1 VPSRGPVFLPS
12 ESVLKPARRYTILVA
27 DRTTGVVRRVTVAV
41 RPAVVFACAVATLPV
56 LVGIG
61 AAWKAKSDV
70 AELYVSERALEEEN
84 SSYRTATAEL
94 SSQIQSLQ
102 TAITDLGARAALDP
116 SLARA
121 METLPAF
128 VKSRAMGGNVG
139 TTAKQE
145 ATYTNALT
153 ALANPEDTF
162 GLLRTLLE
170 GLESRLNVVQRNV
183 EKRNA
188 LANATPS
195 IWPAHGWLTSTMG
208 RRTDPMTGGDDY
220 HPGLDIAGDKG
231 QPVYATAAGVVTHA
245 GRQGAYGN
253 LIVIDHGFGLQ
264 TRYGHL
270 SGFQVQEGTRVQRG
284 DLIGRLGATGRATGT
299 HLHYEVL
306 ANGRLLNPL
315 KLLTQQK
322 PRAQ

>member
-1 VPSRGPVFLPS
+1 
-12 ESVLKPARRYTILVA
+12 LKRRRYTILFA
-27 DRTTGVVRRVTVAV
+27 DRTTGVVRRVTVSA
-41 RPAVVFACAVATLPV
+41 RPAVVFACAVVTLPV
-56 LVGIG
+56 LVGVG

-70 AELYVSERALEEEN
+70 ADLYASQQALEQEN
-84 SSYRTATAEL
+84 SSYRSATAEL
-94 SSQIQSLQ
+94 TGQIQSLQ
-102 TAITDLGARAALDP
+102 AAITDLGARAALDP
-116 SLARA
+116 GLARA

-128 VKSRAMGGNVG
+128 VKSRAMGGNVE
-139 TTAKQE
+139 TTSKQE
-145 ATYTNALT
+145 SITYTNALT

-183 EKRNA
+183 ERRNA

-208 RRTDPMTGGDDY
+208 KRTDPMTGGADY
-220 HPGLDIAGDKG
+220 HPGLDIAGERG
-231 QPVYATAAGVVTHA
+231 QAVYATADGIVTHA
-245 GRQGAYGN
+245 SRQGAYGN
-253 LIVIDHGFGLQ
+253 LIVIDHGFGLE

-270 SGFQVQEGTRVQRG
+270 SRFHVRDGDRVQRG

-315 KLLTQQK
+315 RLLTRQK

>member
-1 VPSRGPVFLPS
+1 MCLVGNPIYWSS
-12 ESVLKPARRYTILVA
+12 ESVLKQARRYTRLVA
-27 DRTTGVVRRVTVAV
+27 DRTPGVVRRVTVAA
-41 RPAVVFACAVATLPV
+41 RPAVVFACAVVTLPV

-61 AAWKAKSDV
+61 AAWKAKTEVVD
-70 AELYVSERALEEEN
+70 LYASQRALELEN
-84 SSYRTATAEL
+84 ESYRTATAEL
-94 SSQIQSLQ
+94 SGQIQSLQ

-139 TTAKQE
+139 AAKQE

-170 GLESRLNVVQRNV
+170 GLESRLNLVQRNV
-183 EKRNA
+183 ERRNA

-208 RRTDPMTGGDDY
+208 RRADPMTGGEDY

-231 QPVYATAAGVVTHA
+231 QAVFATAAGIVTQA

-253 LIVIDHGFGLQ
+253 LITIDHGFGLE

-270 SGFQVQEGTRVQRG
+270 SGFEVHQGDHVQRG
-284 DLIGRLGATGRATGT
+284 DLIGRLGSTGRATGT